1 MKRKNTLSK
10 ILITFVTFSVGTSL
24 AIHVNTKPNRVDATP
39 YVGNFASYTYSGSY
53 YDSIDF
59 NSGYGMNGTLRTSLT
74 SLIKPAGFY
83 TYSSDGETHLATQL
97 QYADEDPTNSSNMIY
112 LYTRDSVKKNSADS
126 WNREHCWPQSLS
138 NGNWGTSEGGTDI
151 LHLRPTYPNTNSSRG
166 NTPYGN
172 SGHATR
178 KVFNNMD
185 YGYTGNGYFEPL
197 DEVKGDVARII
208 MYVWTTYTGWSGYS
222 SLNILK
228 VFESY
233 DTLLQW
239 HIDDKPDAIEGNR
252 NDYCQTSRQKN
263 RNPFV
268 DHPELAWKIFGDN
281 ASASIKSACMTAYP
295 GSSSSSSNPVTPTGI
310 SLNKTTASV
319 SVGKTL
325 QLSASLQPSG
335 ATGTVSWSSNNS
347 SVASV
352 NSTGLVTANAAG
364 SATITASINGLTANC
379 VITVT
384 ESANNYGTLENPLS
398 ITDAKEI
405 IDINGTTMSSQPLY
419 VKGIVSSNSSYNTT
433 YKNYDYIWLQ
443 SEDGKTSQA
452 FELYRT
458 KLNSSITGS
467 YGSANSL
474 VGKEVVAYGYGKIYG
489 STYELCQSTGYTP
502 AYAEILS
509 LNDPEATDIA
519 LNKSSVE
526 INAGDSTTLIAT
538 LTPSNSSSTVTWE
551 SSDESVATVTN
562 GVVRGISAGTATIF
576 ATVSDDIEAQCLV
589 TVIGSSTVSSDE
601 LTIDLSKN
609 NTATATEQEISWID
623 SNIYS
628 IGCVQGPGGTAANN
642 YYGGDS
648 QGRTSTRFYK
658 NSTLT
663 ITPASGVDITNVEF
677 NATTEGY
684 ATTLQTSTWTNA
696 SASASSKKVTVT
708 PIDGTSAFSAVIGGT
723 CGFTSIKISYEIH
736 SSTGNSPTAY
746 LNNASSFA
754 AIYGTESTSEQYK
767 TGSVTFSTLNLNN
780 AEQYSDPFN
789 IDNGAATVTFSG
801 GGNNGKY
808 YTTGSAIRIYGDGT
822 ITVSSSYT
830 ITNIDFTWSS
840 GDEYM
845 PESNDVTNV
854 GSYNHSTGIWTGE
867 SNSIILTRP
876 TGSGHWRL
884 QKVSVIYLGEATSV
898 SSVAL
903 RFGAKFEKDVWD
915 DMAEEFAIKDYGVM
929 LFKRLE
935 NSAIPSLTVK
945 QAYEDGKTLAIVRK
959 GSGAA
964 PYLDTDSNEYIFN
977 AKVNISSSN
986 YELVIVAAP
995 FVVIEDSEGNE
1006 QYYFLEQLEYS
1017 AKTLAQHYLGDGSYE
1032 YLSQDA
1038 LGVLANS

>member
-1 MKRKNTLSK
+1 MKRNNTLSK
-10 ILITFVTFSVGTSL
+10 ILISFVTFSVGASL
-24 AIHVNTKPNRVDATP
+24 AFHVNTKPNRVDATP

-59 NSGYGMNGTLRTSLT
+59 NSGYGMNGALRTSLT

-97 QYADEDPTNSSNMIY
+97 QYADEDPTNSTNMIY

-252 NDYCQTSRQKN
+252 NDYCQTSRQAN

-281 ASASIKSACMTAYP
+281 ASTSVKNACMTAYP
-295 GSSSSSSNPVTPTGI
+295 GSGSSSSNPVNPTGI
-310 SLNKTTASV
+310 SLNKSTANV

-325 QLSASLQPSG
+325 QLSASLQPTG
-335 ATGTVSWSSNNS
+335 ATGTVSWSSSNA

-364 SATITASINGLTANC
+364 STTITASVNGLTANC
-379 VITVT
+379 VVTVA
-384 ESANNYGTLENPLS
+384 ESTNNYGTLENPLS

-405 IDINGTTMSSQPLY
+405 IDINGTSLSSQPLY
-419 VKGIVSSNSSYNTT
+419 VKGIVSSNSAYNTT

-467 YGSANSL
+467 YSSANSL

-489 STYELCQSTGYTP
+489 STYELCQSTGFTP

-509 LNDPEATDIA
+509 LNDPEATDIT

-562 GVVRGISAGTATIF
+562 GVVIGVSAGTATIF

-609 NTATATEQEISWID
+609 NTTTATEEEISWVD

-628 IGCVQGPGGTAANN
+628 IRCVPGPGGTAANN

-663 ITPASGVDITNVEF
+663 ITPATGVDITEVEF
-677 NATTEGY
+677 SATTEGY
-684 ATTLQTSTWTNA
+684 ATALQTSTWTNA
-696 SASASSKKVTVT
+696 SATVSSKKVTVT
-708 PIDGTSAFSAVIGGT
+708 PTNGEIAFSAAIGGT
-723 CGFTSIKISYEIH
+723 CGFTSIKLSYEVH
-736 SSTGNSPTAY
+736 SSGTITPTTY
-746 LNNASSFA
+746 LNSASSFA
-754 AIYGTESTSEQYK
+754 AIYGTESTSEQAK
-767 TGSVTFSTLNLNN
+767 TGSVTFSALNLSNGV
-780 AEQYSDPFN
+780 QYSEPFN
-789 IDNGAATVTFSG
+789 IDDGAATVTFAG
-801 GGNNGKY
+801 GAHDGKY
-808 YTTGSAIRIYGDGT
+808 YNTGSGIRTYSGGT
-822 ITVSSSYT
+822 ITIDSLKT
-830 ITNIDFTWSS
+830 ITGIKFTWSGS
-840 GDEYM
+840 GYKPTSSDVVNTGTYDVS
-845 PESNDVTNV
+845 SNT
-854 GSYNHSTGIWTGE
+854 WTG
-867 SNSIILTRP
+867 STNTVVLTRP
-876 TGSGHWRL
+876 TADDHWRL
-884 QKVSVIYLGEATSV
+884 QKVEVTYLGEATSV

-915 DMAEEFAIKDYGVM
+915 DMAEEFAVKDYGIM

-935 NSAIPSLTVK
+935 NSTIPNLTVK

-959 GSGAA
+959 GSGTA
-964 PYLDTDSNEYIFN
+964 PYLDTDSNKYIFN

-995 FVVIEDSEGNE
+995 FVVVEDSEGNE

-1017 AKTLAQHYLGDGSYE
+1017 VKTLAQHYLGDSSYE